1 MPEQITDLDKEKYS
15 LTTDKLTKFL
25 EHYEE
30 SALNMKEKGPD
41 YLIID
46 NFLELFQLTKED
58 IVKAR
63 SEGEFLAS

>member
-1 MPEQITDLDKEKYS
+1 MPEQITDLDKENRS

-25 EHYEE
+25 EHYDD
-30 SALNMKEKGPD
+30 SVLNMKEKGPD

-46 NFLELFQLTKED
+46 NFLELVSLTKED

>member
-46 NFLELFQLTKED
+46 NFLELF
-58 IVKAR
+58 
-63 SEGEFLAS
+63 